1 MVTTYLRPDSTAST
15 VADWY
20 QSAKVGD
27 TAVMAMPSWPCMVWL
42 IRQPRNYVHWWIQ
55 GERGVT
61 VPLADAMCRL
71 QILSQTSS

>member
-1 MVTTYLRPDSTAST
+1 MVTTYLQPDYTTST

-27 TAVMAMPSWPCMVWL
+27 TAVIAMPSCPYIVQL
-42 IRQPRNYVHWWIQ
+42 IRQPRNYVHWWLQ
-55 GERGVT
+55 GQRGVT

-71 QILSQTSS
+71 QMLS

>member
-1 MVTTYLRPDSTAST
+1 MVTTYLRPDYTAST

-27 TAVMAMPSWPCMVWL
+27 TAVIAMPSCPWMVRL
-42 IRQPRNYVHWWIQ
+42 ICQPRNYVHWWLQ

-61 VPLADAMCRL
+61 VPLEDAVCWL
-71 QILSQTSS
+71 QMLSQTSS